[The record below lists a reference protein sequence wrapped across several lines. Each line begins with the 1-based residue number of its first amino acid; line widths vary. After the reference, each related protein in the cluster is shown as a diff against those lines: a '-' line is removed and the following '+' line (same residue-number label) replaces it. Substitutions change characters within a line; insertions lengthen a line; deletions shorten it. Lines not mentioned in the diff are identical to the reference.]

1 MKNIALLHNPNAG
14 DEAHSKEKLIHQLEE
29 EGYNCRYSSTKEK
42 GWDKLKEDTD
52 LIVMAGGDGT
62 IRKVMLKFFANEKID
77 VPFTLLPLGT
87 ANNIAKTFNIHGK
100 TIEIIKSWKKG
111 KVNKI
116 DIGKFNGGGL
126 FLESYGAGLFPLLMK
141 TMKRRTDEAPTPE
154 EELLKAL
161 ELFHATVLSAEA
173 VPYKLIVNGED
184 RSGKYLMVETMN
196 MKSIGPNLLMAP
208 NADTGDG
215 KFEVITIG
223 ENERTLLAEHIRR
236 KMSDPNDPFPFEPAM
251 AENVEM
257 SWNGKNGHADDT
269 LVTPEPDKLIRI
281 RPAKEK
287 VKLLL
292 GSITEE

>member
-14 DEAHSKEKLIHQLEE
+14 DEAHSKEKLIHQIEE

-42 GWDKLKEDTD
+42 GWDKLKDDTD

-62 IRKVMLKFFANEKID
+62 IRKVMLKFFANEKTDI
-77 VPFTLLPLGT
+77 PFTLLPLGT
-87 ANNIAKTFNIHGK
+87 ANNIARTFNIKGK
-100 TIEIIKSWKKG
+100 TIDIIKSWRNG
-111 KVNKI
+111 KVSKV
-116 DIGKFNGGGL
+116 DIGKYNGGGL

-141 TMKRRTDEAPTPE
+141 TMKRRTDEAPAPE

-173 VPYKLIVNGED
+173 VPYKLIVDGED
-184 RSGKYLMVETMN
+184 RSGKYLMVEIMN
-196 MKSIGPNLLMAP
+196 MRSIGPNLLMAP
-208 NADTGDG
+208 HADTGDG
-215 KFEVITIG
+215 KFEVIAVG

-236 KMSDPNDPFPFEPAM
+236 KMSDPTDAFPFQPIV

-257 SWNGKNGHADDT
+257 SWNGKNGHADDSFT
-269 LVTPEPDKLIRI
+269 TPEADKIIRI

-292 GSITEE
+292 GTVKEE